1 MRSAGGQGDRVGPQ
15 LLSERESVLVFISS
29 PLLQCVSTA
38 PCRFPH
44 TVFKHSFGLCG
55 MQLEDDEV
63 CFRKDKPDVAFQ
75 MARGGRRDSSLPDFP
90 G

>member
-1 MRSAGGQGDRVGPQ
+1 MQGDRVGPQ
-15 LLSERESVLVFISS
+15 FLSERESVLVFISA

-38 PCRFPH
+38 PCRVPH

-63 CFRKDKPDVAFQ
+63 CFRKDKPDDIAFQ
-75 MARGGRRDSSLPDFP
+75 MAGGGRGDSSLPDFP

>member
-1 MRSAGGQGDRVGPQ
+1 MQGDRVGPQ
-15 LLSERESVLVFISS
+15 LLFELESVLVFVPSL
-29 PLLQCVSTA
+29 LLQCVSA
-38 PCRFPH
+38 APH

-75 MARGGRRDSSLPDFP
+75 MAGAGGSSLPDFP